1 MLIPLPPSLL
11 DAIETLLGIV
21 SIEPRIHGD
30 GAPDLREPDLQ
41 GRPHQ
46 QGHGWFIAMPL

>member
-1 MLIPLPPSLL
+1 MIPLPSSRS

-30 GAPDLREPDLQ
+30 DAPGLREPDLQ
-41 GRPHQ
+41 RRPHQ